1 MNNINTEEKD
11 IEVNDNENLEV
22 NENIIEPISN
32 IPVLNTNM
40 PELSRSPPIEE
51 INDIIIKDETT
62 TEELTPIQT
71 PELTPI
77 QTPELTPIQTP
88 TLTPS
93 SIKAQEQTPKLILAE
108 LPKLEKEN
116 TQKPTQKST
125 KKIVKKQKLLLAELP
140 KLEKEYTKEHI
151 QIQEPENDLNSYI
164 SSNKNNIINAPKD
177 DNYNILKQCKIYN
190 INDSN
195 IDFDTNYKSKNFT
208 DKLDYLTELTEKN
221 FEYLQRNIVN
231 LRNEYDHRFDYFK
244 NIKSNNIAGSD
255 DFIFEKEFKLQKNM
269 IQNDL
274 IYIVQSRD
282 IIFLEFYQDL
292 YSIIESLI
300 SLELGI
306 DNKKNSKN
314 YEDYKNE
321 LLKDIRKN
329 VNMDSEII
337 LELNKLKDILITLVK
352 NIEKGITDLEKFY
365 NSVNKSLNKGV
376 DITSYCIS
384 LETTIK
390 KINLELESNKKQT
403 IYQME
408 DDLVKIHGINAKIDF
423 ILDISELSIRK
434 NKKTL

>member
-11 IEVNDNENLEV
+11 IEVNDNENLEI

-40 PELSRSPPIEE
+40 SELSRPPIEE

-62 TEELTPIQT
+62 SEELTPIQT
-71 PELTPI
+71 PELILELTPI
-77 QTPELTPIQTP
+77 QTPELR
-88 TLTPS
+88 L
-93 SIKAQEQTPKLILAE
+93 E
-108 LPKLEKEN
+108 LPELEKEN
-116 TQKPTQKST
+116 IQIQKQKST
-125 KKIVKKQKLLLAELP
+125 KKIVKKQKILLSELS
-140 KLEKEYTKEHI
+140 KLEKEHTKEHTKEHI
-151 QIQEPENDLNSYI
+151 QIQKTENDLNSHI

-177 DNYNILKQCKIYN
+177 DNYNILKKCKIYN
-190 INDSN
+190 INDSD
-195 IDFDTNYKSKNFT
+195 IDFDINYKFKNFN
-208 DKLDYLTELTEKN
+208 DKLDYLIELTEKN

-244 NIKSNNIAGSD
+244 NIKSNNIAGTD

-292 YSIIESLI
+292 YSIIENII

-306 DNKKNSKN
+306 DNEKNTKN

-321 LLKDIRKN
+321 ILKDVRKN
-329 VNMDSEII
+329 VNMDTEITV
-337 LELNKLKDILITLVK
+337 ELNKLKNILITLVK
-352 NIEKGITDLEKFY
+352 NTEKGIIDLEKFY

-423 ILDISELSIRK
+423 ILDISELSVRK